1 MYQFNIGK
9 NLTFKSIQR
18 MTKKAEM
25 LFSNKMIKAAA
36 NNVKPADR
44 KRMDIVPVDD
54 ESDPND

>member
-1 MYQFNIGK
+1 
-9 NLTFKSIQR
+9 